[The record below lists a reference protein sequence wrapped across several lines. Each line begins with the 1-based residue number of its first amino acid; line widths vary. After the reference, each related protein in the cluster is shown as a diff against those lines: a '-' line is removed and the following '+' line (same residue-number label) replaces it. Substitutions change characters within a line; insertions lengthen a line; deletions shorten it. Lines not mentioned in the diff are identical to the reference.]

1 VASIPDGPTAGRVV
15 VYTAAGCHLC
25 ERALEVVRDVCG
37 DGFDVVDVGGDAEL
51 EAQYRES
58 LPVVEVDGERA
69 FTYFV
74 DAEALRARLADAP

>member
-1 VASIPDGPTAGRVV
+1 MASTRSARVV

-25 ERALEVVRDVCG
+25 ERALEVVREVCG
-37 DGFDVVDVGGDAEL
+37 DAFEAVDVDGDPEL
-51 EAQYRES
+51 EARHREW

-74 DAEALRARLADAP
+74 DAEALRARLRG